1 MNEDKKETTKGNGR
15 LKVSRKI
22 IPLIKGLRTLTD
34 IDDCYWLLKHLS
46 ILARLIDDIASDD
59 VNYDMPNVSIADLT
73 FYQQNLIEKVEDV
86 LKAQDDIIGA
96 LKRIVYKAEEKAGIP
111 FNHKHLEINERKL
124 IALGS
129 LNNVFNP
136 DFGGLTS
143 NYEGLKAWALTYNFD
158 FEAVKQLIGAE
169 EVSREGG

>member
-1 MNEDKKETTKGNGR
+1 MIEETIKNNGR

-59 VNYDMPNVSIADLT
+59 VQYDMPNVSIADLT
-73 FYQQNLIEKVEDV
+73 FYQQWIIGKIEDV
-86 LKAQDDIIGA
+86 IKAQDDTIA
-96 LKRIVYKAEEKAGIP
+96 QLKSIVYKAEKAVGIP
-111 FNHKHLEINERKL
+111 FMDKYLEVNERKL
-124 IALGS
+124 VALGS

-136 DFGGLTS
+136 DFGVSTS

-158 FEAVKQLIGAE
+158 FEAVKNMIGAK

>member
-1 MNEDKKETTKGNGR
+1 MIEETTKNNGR

-59 VNYDMPNVSIADLT
+59 VEYDMPQVSIADLT

-86 LKAQDDIIGA
+86 IKAQDDIIA
-96 LKRIVYKAEEKAGIP
+96 ELKSIIYKAEKAV
-111 FNHKHLEINERKL
+111 
-124 IALGS
+124 GS
-129 LNNVFNP
+129 
-136 DFGGLTS
+136 DFGFPTS

-158 FEAVKQLIGAE
+158 FETVKKLIGAE
-169 EVSREGG
+169 EVSE